1 MAATRDGEGTRR
13 KILDA
18 AEGLFADRG
27 FDGTT
32 IREVAER
39 SGLSGPLILFHFQSK
54 EGLYEAVK
62 DDIVRRWQAN
72 LDGTPLSEGGAGAF
86 VETMIEAAFAFY
98 RDNPTMVRIA
108 NWGRL
113 AGDDAP
119 WGGEEEIHRWYRTS
133 LVEAQRRKEIRDD
146 ISPLAITALIS
157 GAVHVWWEFRGHME
171 EHVRQGSYEPIS
183 DEAYLDQITA
193 VIRRGLAPLERE
205 KEKEA

>member
-1 MAATRDGEGTRR
+1 MAARDGEETKRR
-13 KILDA
+13 ILNA
-18 AEGLFADRG
+18 AEELFAEKG

-39 SGLSGPLILFHFQSK
+39 SGLSGPLILFLFQSK

-62 DDIVRRWQAN
+62 DAIVRRWQAN
-72 LDGTPLSEGGAGAF
+72 LGGAFVPKGAAWAF
-86 VETMIEAAFAFY
+86 VETMIEAVFAFY

-108 NWGRL
+108 NWERL

-119 WGGEEEIHRWYRTS
+119 WGGEEEIHRWYRAS
-133 LVEAQRRKEIRDD
+133 LVEAQRRQEIRDD

-171 EHVRQGSYEPIS
+171 EHVRQGSYDPIS
-183 DEAYLDQITA
+183 DDAYLDQITS
-193 VIRRGLAPLERE
+193 VIRRGLAPRE
-205 KEKEA
+205 GSEEKEA

>member
-1 MAATRDGEGTRR
+1 MATRDGEETKRR
-13 KILDA
+13 ILNA
-18 AEGLFADRG
+18 AEELFAEKG
-27 FDGTT
+27 FDGAT

-39 SGLSGPLILFHFQSK
+39 SDLSGPLILFHFQSK

-62 DDIVRRWQAN
+62 DAIVRRWQAD
-72 LDGTPLSEGGAGAF
+72 LGGTFVPKGAAGVF
-86 VETMIEAAFAFY
+86 VEAMIEAAFAFY

-119 WGGEEEIHRWYRTS
+119 WGGEEAIHRWYRAS
-133 LVEAQRRKEIRDD
+133 LAEAQRRQEIRND

-171 EHVRQGSYEPIS
+171 EHVRQGSYDPIS
-183 DEAYLDQITA
+183 DDAYLDQITS
-193 VIRRGLAPLERE
+193 VIRRGLAPRE
-205 KEKEA
+205 GSEEKEA

>member
-1 MAATRDGEGTRR
+1 MAARDGEETKRR
-13 KILDA
+13 ILSA
-18 AEGLFADRG
+18 AEELFAEKG

-54 EGLYEAVK
+54 EGLCEAVK
-62 DDIVRRWQAN
+62 DAIVRRWQAD
-72 LDGTPLSEGGAGAF
+72 LGGTFVPKGAAGAF

-119 WGGEEEIHRWYRTS
+119 WGGEEEIHRWYRAS
-133 LVEAQRRKEIRDD
+133 LVEAQRRQEIRDD

-171 EHVRQGSYEPIS
+171 EHVRQGSYDPIS
-183 DEAYLDQITA
+183 DDAYLDQITS
-193 VIRRGLAPLERE
+193 VIRRGLAPRE
-205 KEKEA
+205 GSEEKEA